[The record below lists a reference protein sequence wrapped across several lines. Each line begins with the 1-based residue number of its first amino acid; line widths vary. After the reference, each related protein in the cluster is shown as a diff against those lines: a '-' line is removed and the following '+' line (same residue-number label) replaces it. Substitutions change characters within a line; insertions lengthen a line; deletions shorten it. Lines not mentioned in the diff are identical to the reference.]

1 MPGHILLA
9 AVSPANTPHG
19 YNWTFGFPMILFLVI
34 AAGIY
39 VLLFARPHQRVPAR
53 RINLPSVVPPPRS
66 PEPPS
71 TGNNVKDS
79 E

>member
-1 MPGHILLA
+1 
-9 AVSPANTPHG
+9 
-19 YNWTFGFPMILFLVI
+19 MILFLVI